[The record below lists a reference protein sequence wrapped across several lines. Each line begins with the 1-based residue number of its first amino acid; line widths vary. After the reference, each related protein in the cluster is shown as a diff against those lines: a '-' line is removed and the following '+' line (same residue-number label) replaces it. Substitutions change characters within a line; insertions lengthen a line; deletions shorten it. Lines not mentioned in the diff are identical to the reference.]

1 MLTTAA
7 ATREW
12 VAEKYRYKKNLK
24 KKKKQEQTEE
34 PTNENLFL

>member
-12 VAEKYRYKKNLK
+12 VAEKYRYKKIK